1 MCLSREYVETKDIL
15 QRPLIVG
22 DRQLSRPLTLSLGM
36 CGHRAEILLR
46 IQQVLLT
53 PGEMDHLN
61 SSERGHFFLCSLEI
75 SFKANAQ
82 TLHLLIIYVILYI
95 HIYIYV
101 YTYMFVYLH
110 LHWFCV
116 AGRNSYKSN
125 GFFFP
130 FPSDSLL
137 PRLGCMRLRCEADV
151 HPE

>member
-15 QRPLIVG
+15 QRPLIIG

-95 HIYIYV
+95 HIYMYIRICLSICIYIG
-101 YTYMFVYLH
+101 FVLR
-110 LHWFCV
+110 V
-116 AGRNSYKSN
+116 AIPTSRMV
-125 GFFFP
+125 FFSP
-130 FPSDSLL
+130 FLQI
-137 PRLGCMRLRCEADV
+137 RCFQGWGA
-151 HPE
+151 

>member
-95 HIYIYV
+95 HIYIY
-101 YTYMFVYLH
+101 TYIRICLSICIYIGFVLR
-110 LHWFCV
+110 V
-116 AGRNSYKSN
+116 AIPTSRMV
-125 GFFFP
+125 FFS
-130 FPSDSLL
+130 PSLQI
-137 PRLGCMRLRCEADV
+137 RCFQGWGA
-151 HPE
+151 